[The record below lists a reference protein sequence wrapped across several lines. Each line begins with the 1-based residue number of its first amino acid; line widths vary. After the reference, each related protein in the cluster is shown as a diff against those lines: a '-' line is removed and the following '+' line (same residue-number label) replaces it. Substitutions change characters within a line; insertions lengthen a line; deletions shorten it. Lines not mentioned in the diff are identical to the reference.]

1 MIKYLIIILILL
13 SAITIKAQLPS
24 GFPTQ
29 ANTGWTQW
37 GYQQSTM
44 GTIIATRDTNWT
56 PRYCF
61 TVVGWPNPGV
71 DTAYWMWD
79 CSKWKKISTSS
90 DIVAPAWGNITGT
103 LSNQTDLQNALNLKF
118 NIFDTANKWVQ
129 NVYARNDSI
138 YRFKNGVESLVTVIT
153 STTLNNIGAGFR
165 WAATPSGNV
174 KTVFASNTI
183 LWDST
188 SNTNGLT
195 PKVDTGVIATQYDLT
210 QVSGQ
215 QGLQDVITND
225 PRLYASD
232 TIDQNSYRIYFTNGP
247 FESDSIIYTPTES
260 FISTDSI
267 LGVGHSIAN
276 QLGAST
282 LDSNFIGKAHL
293 YFNKPWANW
302 AQVSAGITRVV
313 WQHNTNTGPED
324 HRATVAMGALNSIR
338 SGWTNIKTYRKI
350 VNAYK
355 SIFVNQFALVQDSAS
370 GANVTRAGSG
380 WATYS
385 GQADAAKFNTTS
397 YTNVQND
404 SATYVFNGPGVGVV
418 MMGTDGSGGQY
429 VGSDVLI
436 RIDGVTQG
444 TFSTNNQTDGV
455 ADFISGFPGLR
466 SPMAFVFYGLRD
478 TTHTITVVNTQSSYM
493 YIDYFATFVN
503 PTDAYP
509 LVLMHE
515 PYMDATGYAGLGSN
529 ALINSFNRGIDSM
542 VAALPHN
549 FPIRVGKTNTVYNA
563 GATTPDISGDGLH
576 PNNLGHRE
584 IWLYGL
590 LPAIEFA
597 SPGKVFFTNNNLY
610 LNDGTQ
616 SRKIYDTL
624 NLVDATS
631 TQRGL
636 VGTADQTWDG
646 TKTFLDDIVVNTV
659 SIGAAGIFSSNTRV
673 GNSSLSFN
681 NGDNGNSA
689 FGQSSLAINSTGYF
703 NTAIGRLSLSNVTT
717 GNSNTAVGHQAGNLN
732 TGSGNIFLG
741 VGAGGNH
748 TTGSN
753 KLYISNNDAAT
764 LIYGDI
770 LNGRVVI
777 NGGPSSSP
785 SDNAIGSLQVNGPIT
800 VSSHPVAGNSDSA
813 ITWNRI
819 TNQYEI
825 SRINSGAVTTL
836 YTGNSTLTSDRTVNT
851 GGFTTTW
858 TGSNDSETSFSV
870 VNTGTTGANAISGST
885 TGATSIGVSGSS
897 SAYIGVYGS
906 STTNNGVQGESSS
919 GTGVIGISATGAAF
933 RGQTNP
939 SSNNAIENILTLLR
953 TSSSGAGANNIG
965 AAIQYELETATNGTS
980 QIAGSIAYKWTDA
993 TNATRTS
1000 QLEIY
1005 GVNSSTTA
1013 RKAALAGSGQWTWD
1027 GYGAGTFTG
1036 TPTFTLQATSAGAII
1051 EGPLIASGTYTPTLT
1066 NETNIASSTPFQCQY
1081 LRVGNTVTV
1090 SGKITVDYT
1099 ATGNSSLGIS
1109 LPIGSAIGNDYEVAG
1124 TMNAEVNNPG
1134 VIRGDATN
1142 DRAQFFINT
1151 SSSAS
1156 YDYYFTFTYL
1166 LL

>member
-13 SAITIKAQLPS
+13 SANTIKAQLPS

-37 GYQQSTM
+37 GYQQSTL
-44 GTIIATRDTNWT
+44 GTIVAVRDTLWT
-56 PRYCF
+56 PRFCG
-61 TVVGWPNPGV
+61 TMVLWPHAGV

-118 NIFDTANKWVQ
+118 NISDTANKWVQ

-195 PKVDTGVIATQYDLT
+195 PKVDTSVIATQYDLT
-210 QVSGQ
+210 QIPVSAMDVAVNLFKDTAFVPLIIISGESNPAGVAKNSCAAAGELDADPKVQIMQPSGQ
-215 QGLQDVITND
+215 FEALNIGAGNNLSGVNTHGMELELQNLIPTV
-225 PRLYASD
+225 
-232 TIDQNSYRIYFTNGP
+232 FNGRTV
-247 FESDSIIYTPTES
+247 Y
-260 FISTDSI
+260 
-267 LGVGHSIAN
+267 LVKAGVGGSSIGQWQYGTAN
-276 QLGAST
+276 YDT
-282 LDSNFIGKAHL
+282 L
-293 YFNKPWANW
+293 
-302 AQVSAGITRVV
+302 ITRVNNAIARLRAMRLTPVIV
-313 WQHNTNTGPED
+313 WWYSQGINDGISGTDPDEWEGQTLALFQEFR
-324 HRATVAMGALNSIR
+324 RAYGYVPVIMTQLIGDRVTYPDLDALDA
-338 SGWTNIKTYRKI
+338 KI
-350 VNAYK
+350 VDMAADKDLFIYRVQTPQGPIGATCADSIETGGIHWEYLGMKAIANRMTTVMMDTAGYLYYNYGIKNITNNAWN
-355 SIFVNQFALVQDSAS
+355 IN
-370 GANVTRAGSG
+370 GNRGT
-380 WATYS
+380 
-385 GQADAAKFNTTS
+385 DAATHFVGTLDNSELIFRQNNTEAFRIT
-397 YTNVQND
+397 TNQQIAVGKTT
-404 SATYVFNGPGVGVV
+404 ATRIMDINGDIMVNGLIVGR
-418 MMGTDGSGGQY
+418 GG
-429 VGSDVLI
+429 GNEAS
-436 RIDGVTQG
+436 
-444 TFSTNNQTDGV
+444 N
-455 ADFISGFPGLR
+455 A
-466 SPMAFVFYGLRD
+466 AF
-478 TTHTITVVNTQSSYM
+478 
-493 YIDYFATFVN
+493 
-503 PTDAYP
+503 
-509 LVLMHE
+509 
-515 PYMDATGYAGLGSN
+515 GSN
-529 ALINSFNRGIDSM
+529 AL
-542 VAALPHN
+542 V
-549 FPIRVGKTNTVYNA
+549 
-563 GATTPDISGDGLH
+563 
-576 PNNLGHRE
+576 NN
-584 IWLYGL
+584 
-590 LPAIEFA
+590 
-597 SPGKVFFTNNNLY
+597 
-610 LNDGTQ
+610 
-616 SRKIYDTL
+616 
-624 NLVDATS
+624 
-631 TQRGL
+631 
-636 VGTADQTWDG
+636 
-646 TKTFLDDIVVNTV
+646 
-659 SIGAAGIFSSNTRV
+659 
-673 GNSSLSFN
+673 
-681 NGDNGNSA
+681 
-689 FGQSSLAINSTGYF
+689 
-703 NTAIGRLSLSNVTT
+703 TT
-717 GNSNTAVGHQAGNLN
+717 GSVNMAVGGLALQQNTSGFGNVGIGYQAGNQNQTGNLN
-732 TGSGNIFLG
+732 VFIGFQAGIGVTGGGNVLIGGQAGDAANYTNKYILSNSGSSNLLYGDFSLKRLVINPGSPPADNG
-741 VGAGGNH
+741 VG
-748 TTGSN
+748 T
-753 KLYISNNDAAT
+753 
-764 LIYGDI
+764 
-770 LNGRVVI
+770 
-777 NGGPSSSP
+777 
-785 SDNAIGSLQVNGPIT
+785 LQVVGKIT
-800 VSSHPVAGNSDSA
+800 VSSHDISVDSDSA
-813 ITWNRI
+813 IVWDRT
-819 TNQYEI
+819 TNEYKVG
-825 SRINSGAVTTL
+825 RINGSSVTTL

-1013 RKAALAGSGQWTWD
+1013 RKASLAGSGQWTWD

-1036 TPTFTLQATSAGAII
+1036 TPTFTLQTTSAGAII

-1090 SGKITVDYT
+1090 SGKITIDYT